1 MKPSVTVPVGLI
13 LLSTFM
19 LAIAVYLSIQ
29 VRDMRTEIEYLNYR
43 NYHDSTMLSEYQ
55 LGLEE
60 FMEEDPMAAERF
72 MRHIERAFE

>member
-1 MKPSVTVPVGLI
+1 MKLNVTVPVGLI